1 MVADPQAPAQLT
13 DAQQGP
19 LPGNLH
25 ENTAQSLGSNL
36 TKLYALA

>member
-13 DAQQGP
+13 DAQQGA

-25 ENTAQSLGSNL
+25 EKHYTIIRQ
-36 TKLYALA
+36 